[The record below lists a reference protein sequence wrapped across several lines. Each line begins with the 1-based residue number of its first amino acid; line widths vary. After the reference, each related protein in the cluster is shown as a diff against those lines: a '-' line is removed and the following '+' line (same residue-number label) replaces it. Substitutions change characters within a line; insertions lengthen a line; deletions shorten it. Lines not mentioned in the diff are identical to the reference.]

1 MWHRSSRDLLFSNPF
16 RHESWTREVQISPKM
31 ERSLETSAVVW
42 SGTELTPA
50 RFAWGPRRQLLLEI
64 RRLRVDG
71 VPTEIQPAVNFS
83 WAATTVSLSVSSCAA
98 FPASHA
104 MAYWAT
110 EPMTA
115 CELVFHYFSHFTSK
129 FIIAAVVFFCVCNT
143 LCSLRSRSCSFARLG
158 RAVQVAGKSL
168 SSNLSNVCSSLVFVN
183 PALPC
188 LGVFLFLL
196 LLLVLLLLLLLLLLP
211 VMPITLFIVNKAWKG
226 LCLTTEHSTRGADWM
241 WH

>member
-1 MWHRSSRDLLFSNPF
+1 
-16 RHESWTREVQISPKM
+16 M
-31 ERSLETSAVVW
+31 ERSLETSAVAW
-42 SGTELTPA
+42 GGTELTPA

-64 RRLRVDG
+64 RRLGVDG

-98 FPASHA
+98 SQPVTRWLIERLNPWPPANS
-104 MAYWAT
+104 
-110 EPMTA
+110 
-115 CELVFHYFSHFTSK
+115 S
-129 FIIAAVVFFCVCNT
+129 FIISLISPPNSSLLLLFFFCVCNT
-143 LCSLRSRSCSFARLG
+143 LRSLRSRSCAFARLG

-196 LLLVLLLLLLLLLLP
+196 LLLVLLLPLLLLLLP